1 VVFYFC
7 VTDSRIDTLC
17 YTRLT
22 HYLQRRI
29 LMLKLRPM
37 ETNHF
42 QKYLSFAVNEYAV
55 EKIAAGTWT
64 PEAAQ
69 KNAQLAYGRLLPNGL
84 ETPNNFLYS
93 ILNDSEI
100 IGYIWFGTDNENSS
114 MAFIFDFEIYKAY
127 QNRGFGSKTLDLVS
141 RETKNMGFTSLGL
154 HVFGSNSRAIH
165 VYQKSGFNITDIKM
179 QKKL

>member
-1 VVFYFC
+1 
-7 VTDSRIDTLC
+7 
-17 YTRLT
+17 
-22 HYLQRRI
+22 
-29 LMLKLRPM
+29 MLKLMPM
-37 ETNHF
+37 DPNHF
-42 QKYLSFAVNEYAV
+42 QQYINFAVNEYAA
-55 EKIAAGTWT
+55 EKVAAGTWT

-69 KNAQLAYGRLLPNGL
+69 KNAQLTYDRLLPNGL
-84 ETPNNFLYS
+84 ETPDNFFYS
-93 ILNDSEI
+93 IFNDSEVV
-100 IGYIWFGTDNENSS
+100 GYIWFATDSENSS

-141 RETKNMGFTSLGL
+141 RETKNMGYTSLGL